1 MSLEKIENL
10 EGRIMKVLEVVK
22 TLKYE
27 KEELLRRVD
36 ALESELEARTE
47 ELARAKADIE
57 GVQSLQ
63 EELERVTD
71 ERNRVRGRIG
81 SLLDELE
88 KVEI

>member
-22 TLKYE
+22 TLKHE
-27 KEELLRRVD
+27 KEELLLRVD
-36 ALESELEARTE
+36 SLERELEERTE

-57 GVQSLQ
+57 GAQSLQ

-81 SLLDELE
+81 SLLEELE
-88 KVEI
+88 RVEI